1 MGDWQVVET
10 PAVQI
15 LRVERERYCQGRVFL
30 LWRRCDDRW
39 AFLSQSL
46 PALVSWL
53 NGLGSVKFHASSF
66 YRCARRGRSPPRQG
80 HHGWTASR
88 WKTSELE
95 ELNNRLSQFER
106 LAFLVKDP
114 DRWVIG
120 IESGATAPGS

>member
-10 PAVQI
+10 PSVRL
-15 LRVERERYCQGRVFL
+15 LRVSCERCCQGRVFL
-30 LWRRCDDRW
+30 LWRRRDVRL

-53 NGLGSVKFHASSF
+53 NTLSPVKFHASSF
-66 YRCARRGRSPPRQG
+66 YRSARRGCSPLRG
-80 HHGWTASR
+80 HHGWVARR
-88 WKTSELE
+88 WRRSELE
-95 ELNNRLSQFER
+95 ELNTRLSKFQR